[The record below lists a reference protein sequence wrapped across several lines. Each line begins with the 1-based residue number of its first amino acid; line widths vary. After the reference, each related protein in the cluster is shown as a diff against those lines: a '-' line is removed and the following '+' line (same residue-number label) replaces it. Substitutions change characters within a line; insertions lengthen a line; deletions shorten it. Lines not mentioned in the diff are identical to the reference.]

1 MDVEEAKGQEVAKLQ
16 SALEEM
22 QGQLDEANAAII
34 REREEA
40 KLAIEQAPPVIKEV
54 PVVDET
60 KLEMLRNHNEELEV
74 AWEGSKH
81 QPLENP
87 IIFVVY
93 KFWIKLKFQ
102 GVVGELKKKLEEFEE
117 KFAEVEKESKA
128 TLKEAEEAQLKSM
141 QLQETIER

>member
-34 REREEA
+34 CEREAA

-60 KLEMLRNHNEELEV
+60 KLKLLSNHNEELEV
-74 AWEGSKH
+74 TWEGRT
-81 QPLENP
+81 QPASWKYHFFCCIWL
-87 IIFVVY
+87 
-93 KFWIKLKFQ
+93 KLNFQ
-102 GVVGELKKKLEEFEE
+102 VEVGELKKKIEEFEE
-117 KFAEVEKESKA
+117 KFAEVENESKA
-128 TLKEAEEAQLKSM
+128 RLKEAEEAQLKAM

>member
-16 SALEEM
+16 NALEEM

-34 REREEA
+34 REREAA

-74 AWEGSKH
+74 TWEGSKATN
-81 QPLENP
+81 L
-87 IIFVVY
+87 
-93 KFWIKLKFQ
+93 LKRHYFCC
-102 GVVGELKKKLEEFEE
+102 
-117 KFAEVEKESKA
+117 
-128 TLKEAEEAQLKSM
+128 
-141 QLQETIER
+141 IW

>member
-16 SALEEM
+16 NALEEM

-34 REREEA
+34 REREAA

-74 AWEGSKH
+74 
-81 QPLENP
+81 
-87 IIFVVY
+87 
-93 KFWIKLKFQ
+93 
-102 GVVGELKKKLEEFEE
+102 
-117 KFAEVEKESKA
+117 
-128 TLKEAEEAQLKSM
+128 T
-141 QLQETIER
+141 